1 MTDSSPTNLDY
12 TKEVRFAV
20 VMYGGV
26 SLAIYINGVAQE
38 LLHMV
43 RSTAS
48 KDGAKLGGT
57 EKVYREISYLLAD
70 DQNERTSTDTENDQS
85 GLPPTRFVVDIVSG
99 TSAGGINGVFLA
111 KALANGQD
119 MDSLEGLWIEQG
131 EIQQL
136 LNDKRSIEHPLELQD
151 PPQSLLNSQRMYL
164 ELLKALDGM
173 DDDRP
178 AAPRSP
184 YVDELDLF
192 VTSTDIRG
200 VTLPIRLADDVV
212 YERRH
217 RNVMHFA
224 YSKREVTGDNDDRN
238 DFIGDNN
245 PFLAYAARCTS
256 AFPFAF
262 EPMRLQDMDA
272 VLKGMPK
279 YYGDDSYK
287 ADSKRWEKFY
297 KDYVNAK
304 GPGTLPFPE
313 RSFNDGGVLDNKPF
327 TYATETL
334 GHRHADVPVDRKL
347 IYIEPSPEHP
357 ELEMEI
363 GERPNA
369 IENVKAALLSLPRVE
384 TIRDDLQ
391 RVLDRNRLIHRAN
404 RVMQGVEADKEVAE
418 RTAVQNMVVAEGDNL
433 EIAQWKT
440 LGAMAP
446 HPNVHEL
453 WAQPDLKDDEWSK
466 LDLSDMLKRKG
477 QSYVAYHRLEIA
489 ETTDLLAKLLA
500 RIGGLNDESDYFLIV
515 RGLVKAWR
523 DSFYVEYREDDPVKP
538 TLNSFLVSFGLS
550 YPIRRIN
557 FLRAKVDQLYSLDD
571 EAQKILD
578 GHFKGFW
585 NEETG
590 LSDEQRRLF
599 RAALLRIKPKL
610 NEIYVSL
617 RRAGRL
623 LRSRPSM
630 EQLEGGGNEPAKQKN
645 PIRDKILALFQAVGA
660 AAAAD
665 VAEKKAVTDEP
676 NKPSTTPL
684 FDYFLGDGQSASQ
697 TSRNQRRR
705 LSESRLEEE
714 CTMRAKALIRDHPEL
729 QGLIDESAK
738 LIAEHVTKA
747 REESERL
754 ASEVLNIEFTSS
766 SPVEF
771 ANMSPDEENAIL
783 AARTCLH
790 HYYDNY
796 DDYDIVTFP
805 LFYQTAVGEADVVEV
820 IRVSPEDANSLIDE
834 GTSGCRKLAGTAIG
848 HFGAFLDELW
858 RKNDI
863 LWGRLD
869 GAERIITAILPNH
882 PETRRLIADAQAA
895 IVCEASEGLG
905 QCELHDLLVES
916 LMRTRTGNADDE
928 ALKTLSCFLGNLK
941 NYCSPDLKVALDA
954 RIRDAEIRDYYRKV
968 FKDRSRLEP
977 EPTLRTVA
985 RATTIVGELLSG
997 ISKDY
1002 NVNDRYAGWIA
1013 RLGTIFWGF
1022 VEVAVPNSLPH
1033 LLFRHWLKL
1042 LYTFEVLMIVGA
1054 AIFARPEVSQ
1064 FGWTAFGVTAVLNVV
1079 AWLLGDFIKGKGSV
1093 KRFVVFLFASVF
1105 VILALIGALKTGSV
1119 LFGWQIKNLPILA
1132 WIHQNAID
1140 FTGWLGGYVPAV
1152 VLRVAWWIVPLTL
1165 ALALIVILWRRAR
1178 N

>member
-1 MTDSSPTNLDY
+1 MTSSSPTNLDY
-12 TKEVRFAV
+12 TREVRFAV

-43 RSTAS
+43 RATAS
-48 KDGAKLGGT
+48 DGGAKLSGT
-57 EKVYREISYLLAD
+57 EKVYRRISHLLGD
-70 DQNERTSTDTENDQS
+70 DQDGRSNADVGDEQS

-173 DDDRP
+173 DDERM
-178 AAPRSP
+178 AAARSP

-224 YSKREVTGDNDDRN
+224 YSKCELTGDEDDRN
-238 DFIGDNN
+238 DFIAENN

-262 EPMRLQDMDA
+262 EPMRLADMDS

-279 YYGDDSYK
+279 YKGDDSFK
-287 ADSKRWEKFY
+287 SASKRWEKFY
-297 KDYVNAK
+297 KDYVNAS
-304 GPGTLPFPE
+304 GLGSVPFPE

-327 TYATETL
+327 TYATETI

-357 ELEMEI
+357 ELEMER

-369 IENVKAALLSLPRVE
+369 IQNVKAALLSLPRAE

-391 RVLDRNRLIHRAN
+391 RVLDRNQLIHRAN
-404 RVMQGVEADKEVAE
+404 RIMQGVEADKEVAE
-418 RTAVQNMVVAEGDNL
+418 RTAAENMVLAEGADL
-433 EIAQWKT
+433 EVMRWKT
-440 LGAMAP
+440 LGALAP
-446 HPNVHEL
+446 HPDVDEL
-453 WAQPDLKDDEWSK
+453 WAKPELKDDEWSR
-466 LDLSDMLKRKG
+466 LDLADMVKRKG

-489 ETTDLLAKLLA
+489 ETTDLLAQLLA

-515 RGLVKAWR
+515 RGLVRAWR
-523 DSFYVEYREDDPVKP
+523 DSFYVEYRGDDPAKP
-538 TLNSFLVSFGLS
+538 TMNSFLVSFGLS

-557 FLRAKVDQLYSLDD
+557 FLRAKVDKLYSLDD
-571 EAQKILD
+571 EAHKIVA

-585 NEETG
+585 DEEAS
-590 LSDEQRRLF
+590 LSPEQRRLF
-599 RAALLRIKPKL
+599 RAALLRIKPNL
-610 NEIYVSL
+610 NEIYISL

-623 LRSRPSM
+623 LRSRPST
-630 EQLEGGGNEPAKQKN
+630 EQLAGSANEPAKQEN
-645 PIRDKILALFQAVGA
+645 PVRDKIVVLFQAIRA
-660 AAAAD
+660 AAASD
-665 VAEKKAVTDEP
+665 VAAKAAATNEP
-676 NKPSTTPL
+676 RKDSPTPL
-684 FDYFLGDGQSASQ
+684 FDYFLGGDGESATQ
-697 TSRNQRRR
+697 LSRNQRQR

-714 CTMRAKALIRDHPEL
+714 CTVRAKALIRDHPEL
-729 QGLIDESAK
+729 RGMIDETAMM
-738 LIAEHVTKA
+738 IAERVTEA
-747 REESERL
+747 RQEGERL
-754 ASEVLNIEFTSS
+754 ALDLLTVANTSVQEDDTTS
-766 SPVEF
+766 
-771 ANMSPDEENAIL
+771 
-783 AARTCLH
+783 AARACLL
-790 HYYDNY
+790 HYYEHY
-796 DDYDIVTFP
+796 DDYDMVSFP
-805 LFYQTAVGEADVVEV
+805 LFYQTDVGEADVVEV
-820 IRVSPEDANSLIDE
+820 IRVSPEDARSLIDE

-848 HFGAFLDELW
+848 HFGAFLDQLW

-869 GAERIITAILPNH
+869 GAERIITALLPNH

-895 IVCEASEGLG
+895 IVCETTRDLG
-905 QCELHDLLVES
+905 QVELHDLLVES
-916 LMRTRTGNADDE
+916 LMRTRTGDADDE
-928 ALKTLSCFLGNLK
+928 ALKTLNCFLGNLK
-941 NYCSPDLKVALDA
+941 NYCAPEIKGELEA
-954 RIRDAEIRDYYRKV
+954 RIRDAEVRDYYRKV

-977 EPTLRTVA
+977 EPTLRTAA
-985 RATTIVGELLSG
+985 RATTIIGDLLSG

-1002 NVNDRYAGWIA
+1002 NVSDRYAGWVA
-1013 RLGTIFWGF
+1013 RLGTIFWGL
-1022 VEVAVPNSLPH
+1022 VEVSVPQSVPH

-1054 AIFARPEVSQ
+1054 TIFAKPEVSQ
-1064 FGWTAFGVTAVLNVV
+1064 FGWTAFGVTAGVNIV
-1079 AWLLGDFIKGKGSV
+1079 AWLLGDFIKGKTPV
-1093 KRFVVFLFASVF
+1093 RRLIVFLFVAV
-1105 VILALIGALKTGSV
+1105 VLILALIGALKTGSF
-1119 LFGWQIKNLPILA
+1119 LFGWQIQNMPILA
-1132 WIHQNAID
+1132 WVHQNLRD
-1140 FTGWLGGYVPAV
+1140 FYGWLGGYFPAA
-1152 VLRVAWWIVPLTL
+1152 VLSAARKIVPL
-1165 ALALIVILWRRAR
+1165 ILGLVFVLLLWWRAR
-1178 N
+1178 D

>member
-48 KDGAKLGGT
+48 NGGAKLGGT

-70 DQNERTSTDTENDQS
+70 DQNERSSTDAETDQS

-173 DDDRP
+173 DDERT
-178 AAPRSP
+178 AAARSP

-224 YSKREVTGDNDDRN
+224 YSKCEVTGDEDDRN
-238 DFIGDNN
+238 DFIADNN

-262 EPMRLQDMDA
+262 EPMRLQDMDS
-272 VLKGMPK
+272 VLKGLPK
-279 YYGDDSYK
+279 YYGDDSYN
-287 ADSKRWEKFY
+287 AGSKRWEKFY
-297 KDYVNAK
+297 KDYVTAK
-304 GPGTLPFPE
+304 GPGTVPFPE

-357 ELEMEI
+357 ELEMEL

-369 IENVKAALLSLPRVE
+369 IQNVKAAVLDLPRVE

-418 RTAVQNMVVAEGDNL
+418 RTAKQNMVVAEGDNTDV
-433 EIAQWKT
+433 AQWKT

-446 HPNVHEL
+446 HPEVDEL
-453 WAQPDLKDDEWSK
+453 WAKPELKDDEWSK
-466 LDLSDMLKRKG
+466 LDLSDMMKRKG

-489 ETTDLLAKLLA
+489 ETTDLLAKLLT

-515 RGLVKAWR
+515 RGLVRAWR
-523 DSFYVEYREDDPVKP
+523 DSFYVEYREDDPTKP
-538 TLNSFLVSFGLS
+538 TLNSFLVGFGLS

-557 FLRAKVDQLYSLDD
+557 FLRAKVDKLYSLDD
-571 EAQKILD
+571 EAHKILA

-585 NEETG
+585 DEGTE

-610 NEIYVSL
+610 NEIYISL

-623 LRSRPSM
+623 LRSRPST
-630 EQLEGGGNEPAKQKN
+630 EQLAGGASEPVKQEN
-645 PIRDKILALFQAVGA
+645 PVRDKIVALFQAVTA
-660 AAAAD
+660 AAAGD
-665 VAEKKAVTDEP
+665 VAAKKAVTNEP
-676 NKPSTTPL
+676 KKDSPPPL
-684 FDYFLGDGQSASQ
+684 FDYFLGTGQSPSQ
-697 TSRNQRRR
+697 TSTAQRQR

-714 CTMRAKALIRDHPEL
+714 CTVRAKALLRDHPEL
-729 QGLIDESAK
+729 RALIDETAMM
-738 LIAEHVTKA
+738 IAERVTEA
-747 REESERL
+747 RQEGERL
-754 ASEVLNIEFTSS
+754 ASDLLVVAHANTS
-766 SPVEF
+766 VEEDD
-771 ANMSPDEENAIL
+771 ATL
-783 AARTCLH
+783 AARICLH

-796 DDYDIVTFP
+796 DDYDMVSFP
-805 LFYQTAVGEADVVEV
+805 LFYQTDVGEADVVEV
-820 IRVSPEDANSLIDE
+820 IRVSPEDAKSLIDE

-848 HFGAFLDELW
+848 HFGAFLDQLW

-895 IVCEASEGLG
+895 IVCEATEGLG
-905 QCELHDLLVES
+905 QFELHDLLVES
-916 LMRTRTGNADDE
+916 FMRTRTGNADDE

-941 NYCSPDLKVALDA
+941 SHCSPDLKVALDA
-954 RIRDAEIRDYYRKV
+954 RIRDADVRDYYRKV
-968 FKDRSRLEP
+968 FKERSRLEP

-985 RATTIVGELLSG
+985 RATTIVGDLLSG

-1042 LYTFEVLMIVGA
+1042 LYTFEVLMIAGA
-1054 AIFARPEVSQ
+1054 AIFGRPEVSQ
-1064 FGWTAFGVTAVLNVV
+1064 FGWTAFGVTAGLNVV
-1079 AWLLGDFIKGKGSV
+1079 AWLLGDFIKGRGPV
-1093 KRFVVFLFASVF
+1093 KRFVVFLLVAVF

-1119 LFGWQIKNLPILA
+1119 LFGWQIQNLPILA
-1132 WIHQNAID
+1132 WIHQNMRDLA
-1140 FTGWLGGYVPAV
+1140 GWLGGYVPAV
-1152 VLRVAWWIVPLTL
+1152 VLRVARISVPLIL
-1165 ALALIVILWRRAR
+1165 ALALVVILWRRAR
-1178 N
+1178 D